1 MGVVLDGKQGRVRYL
16 TLNRPDRRNALDRE
30 TIYSLKEAL
39 SVCGSDRETRVI
51 VLTGAGS
58 AFCAGADLRA
68 GPTAPMTPGEE
79 LTEDGFN
86 AVIRL
91 IWNMKKPVVAAV
103 NGSAA
108 GYGCSL
114 ALACDI
120 RLVSSAAKFSLI
132 FVKRGLTID
141 GGASYFL
148 PRLTG
153 MRGMAMAM
161 TGDIVDADEAEKM
174 GITDKVFP
182 ADSFM
187 EQTSEYADRL
197 SLNAPLALG
206 AIKSSIHAGLGA
218 GLGDVLT
225 DEMAVQRGLLKT
237 EDVREGINAF
247 KEKREPVYRGK

>member
-1 MGVVLDGKQGRVRYL
+1 
-16 TLNRPDRRNALDRE
+16 
-30 TIYSLKEAL
+30 
-39 SVCGSDRETRVI
+39 
-51 VLTGAGS
+51 
-58 AFCAGADLRA
+58 
-68 GPTAPMTPGEE
+68 MTPGEE

-174 GITDKVFP
+174 GITD
-182 ADSFM
+182 
-187 EQTSEYADRL
+187 
-197 SLNAPLALG
+197 
-206 AIKSSIHAGLGA
+206 
-218 GLGDVLT
+218 
-225 DEMAVQRGLLKT
+225 
-237 EDVREGINAF
+237 
-247 KEKREPVYRGK
+247 

>member
-1 MGVVLDGKQGRVRYL
+1 MAVVLDEKQGSVRCL
-16 TLNRPDRRNALDRE
+16 TLNRPEKRNALDRE
-30 TIYSLKEAL
+30 TIYSLKDAL
-39 SVCGSDRETRVI
+39 TACGSDGETRVV
-51 VLTGAGS
+51 VLTGVGS
-58 AFCAGADLRA
+58 AFCSGADLRA
-68 GPTAPMTPGEE
+68 GPTGRRVPGEE

-103 NGSAA
+103 NGSAV

-114 ALACDI
+114 ALASDI
-120 RLVSSAAKFSLI
+120 RLLSAAAKFSLI

-161 TGDIVDADEAEKM
+161 TGDTIDADEAEKM
-174 GITDKVFP
+174 GIADKIFP
-182 ADSFM
+182 ECSFV
-187 EQTSEYADRL
+187 ERTAEYVRKL

-206 AIKSSIHAGLGA
+206 VIKSSMHAGLGA
-218 GLGDVLT
+218 GLGEVLT
-225 DEMAVQRGLLKT
+225 DEMAAQRELLKT
-237 EDVREGINAF
+237 EDVREGIKAF
-247 KEKREPVYRGK
+247 REKREPRYRGK